1 MRSSSVIFLAQ
12 NPGELKNIRVGLSS
26 WTDHRF
32 YRWAAWFWANSLM
45 PGWAE
50 ANHESCRQLAALS
63 IEARAAEEAEHGD
76 KVDMNKTALET
87 IKMFHN
93 KQEMEDFLSSAQASF
108 WRSRGHEFLALSP
121 EQCRELEPAL
131 AEAGARHGDPNNT
144 GLVGGVLCGR
154 GLDTSGD
161 VHVYTCNIAR
171 LARDMGVSIR
181 CSERVSRIHVSP
193 DSGHVT
199 GIELDT
205 GEMVTGDV
213 YIIAAGARSGDLGR
227 QVTRDSVANVMSSE

>member
-63 IEARAAEEAEHGD
+63 IEARAAEEAEYGD

-121 EQCRELEPAL
+121 EQRPGL
-131 AEAGARHGDPNNT
+131 AGARMRRKECA
-144 GLVGGVLCGR
+144 GLVKTRRLLLVLGPGHR
-154 GLDTSGD
+154 QLLLWTLGEDT
-161 VHVYTCNIAR
+161 VPVCR
-171 LARDMGVSIR
+171 
-181 CSERVSRIHVSP
+181 E
-193 DSGHVT
+193 
-199 GIELDT
+199 E
-205 GEMVTGDV
+205 
-213 YIIAAGARSGDLGR
+213 
-227 QVTRDSVANVMSSE
+227 